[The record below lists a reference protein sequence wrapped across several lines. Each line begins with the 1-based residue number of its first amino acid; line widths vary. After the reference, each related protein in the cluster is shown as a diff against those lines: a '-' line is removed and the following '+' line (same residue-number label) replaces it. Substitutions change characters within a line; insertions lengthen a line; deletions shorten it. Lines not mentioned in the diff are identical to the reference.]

1 MWKVMMRVT
10 TLGCLLLLAQGCA
23 EVERAAATSPLVGAE
38 PIEARGEAR
47 VDETLTA
54 GRYTY
59 LKLEGAPEGTWH
71 VVRGG
76 RPSTG
81 QTVQWRGYA
90 ELRDFRSSSLG
101 RSFPRLVFTSITP
114 QTSSPKV
121 HR

>member
-1 MWKVMMRVT
+1 MRNVMMKTVV
-10 TLGCLLLLAQGCA
+10 LGCLIFLAQGCA

-38 PIEARGEAR
+38 PIDVRGEDR
-47 VDETLTA
+47 VDETLAA

-71 VVRGG
+71 VVMGG

-101 RSFPRLVFTSITP
+101 RSFPRLVFTSITH
-114 QTSSPKV
+114 QTSSPKG